1 MLDMSV
7 EDRLQNLIIT
17 EKRKGG
23 VVWCVKPRKKKNI
36 RKCWLGGTGVE
47 EAVELIQDTNKKKK
61 KTKHPAHNREPQSNS
76 ILNMMEWMWIKL

>member
-36 RKCWLGGTGVE
+36 RKC
-47 EAVELIQDTNKKKK
+47 
-61 KTKHPAHNREPQSNS
+61 
-76 ILNMMEWMWIKL
+76 